1 MMDEKTILKTLR
13 SKIKHAKQDDG
24 DFVYLPV
31 WQAKELVEYFTA
43 MKPKKMIIGY
53 VCPKCNHRLVNMG
66 FYQQKHCDEC
76 GQPIDWTEVPR

>member
-31 WQAKELVEYFTA
+31 WQAKELVEHFTA

-66 FYQQKHCDEC
+66 FYQQKHCDVC

>member
-31 WQAKELVEYFTA
+31 WQAKELVEHFTA
-43 MKPKKMIIGY
+43 MKPKKVIIGY